1 MLRKHQSE
9 TEAIFRKM
17 AAGLITDKFVLCKVE
32 PGGGKS
38 ALPGIAGK
46 ELIYKNLAERLCWV
60 VPRKS
65 LQDQGERSFEDPFFR
80 QLLGHFLSVRSSTN
94 EIDPCRDEDGIVT
107 TYQAIGMDKAGILQD
122 EFKRHRYIL
131 ILDEFHHVEQD
142 GTWHGALAPLV
153 ESAEKVLLMTG
164 TLERGDGKAI
174 AFAPYRDSGGDL
186 IADLKKPGYQV
197 VNYDRQDALLE
208 KAILPLV
215 FHLSDAS
222 ASWSDEN
229 GKINEVS
236 SLSTA
241 NRKDVGPA
249 VFTALS
255 TEFAT
260 TLLKQSIAHW
270 ENHRKKVPHAK
281 HLVVTANF
289 EAAKKHTEWLR
300 RRGYNVEIATSHDS
314 PAAHKAILRY
324 KRSEIDIIVSI
335 AMAYE
340 GLDVPE
346 ISHISSLTHIRS
358 IPWIIQMLARAVR
371 IDKMAGPYESQAGY
385 IFAPD
390 DMLFRRIVARIKE
403 EQLSVVKKQK
413 EKNESSKKEIKKP
426 QQQGLFGS
434 GNIYGI
440 KPRES
445 KLTDARELDLDGHNP
460 VPEYVE
466 PARIKTKTEQE
477 LELKKRIDQRI
488 KRFEYVNCYRYGRIN
503 TELKQ
508 KFGKGRGRMTLAELK
523 MMWNHIQQAYPISGT
538 ANYQKQDGISGPRG
552 HGRRAPT
559 KAQEWTGPVNI
570 PVFGGAR

>member
-1 MLRKHQSE
+1 MKRKHQAD
-9 TEAIFRKM
+9 TEVIFKKM
-17 AAGLITDKFVLCKVE
+17 AAGVITDKFVLCKVE

-46 ELIYKNLAERLCWV
+46 ELIYKHLTEKVCWV

-80 QLLGHFLSVRSSTN
+80 EMFGHFLSVRSSTN
-94 EIDPCRDEDGIVT
+94 EIDPCRGEDGIVT
-107 TYQAIGMDKAGILQD
+107 TYQAIGMDKAGLLQA
-122 EFKRHRYIL
+122 EFAMQRFIL

-142 GTWHGALAPLV
+142 GTWHKALAPLV

-186 IADLKKPGYQV
+186 VVDLKKPGYQV
-197 VNYDRQDALLE
+197 VNYDRQDALME

-229 GKINEVS
+229 GKINEVP

-255 TEFAT
+255 TGFAT
-260 TLLKQSIAHW
+260 TLLEQSIAHW

-289 EAAKKHTEWLR
+289 EAAKKHTQWLR
-300 RRGYNVEIATSHDS
+300 DRGYNVEIATSHDS
-314 PAAHKAILRY
+314 SAAHKAILRY

-346 ISHISSLTHIRS
+346 ISHITSLTHIRS

-390 DMLFRRIVARIKE
+390 DMLFRKIVSRIKR
-403 EQLSVVKKQK
+403 EQLAVVKKQK
-413 EKNESSKKEIKKP
+413 EKIKESEKEKKEP

-445 KLTDARELDLDGHNP
+445 QFTGARELDLDGCRP
-460 VPEYVE
+460 EPEYIK
-466 PARIKTKTEQE
+466 PALIKTKTEQE
-477 LELKKRIDQRI
+477 RELKAAITNQI
-488 KRFEYVNCYRYGRIN
+488 NRFEYINCYEFGRIN
-503 TELKQ
+503 KELVK
-508 KFGKGRGRMTLAELK
+508 KFGKGRGRMTITELNRV
-523 MMWNHIQQAYPISGT
+523 WAYVRETYPLYST
-538 ANYQKQDGISGPRG
+538 AKYQKRQGISGPRG
-552 HGRRAPT
+552 HGRRAP
-559 KAQEWTGPVNI
+559 KARDWTGPVNI